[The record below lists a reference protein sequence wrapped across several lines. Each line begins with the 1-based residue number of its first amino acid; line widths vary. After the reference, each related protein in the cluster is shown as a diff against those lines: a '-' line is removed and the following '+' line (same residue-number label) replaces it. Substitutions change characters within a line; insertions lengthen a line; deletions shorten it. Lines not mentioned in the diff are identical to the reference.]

1 MARSSTFTVKDPVY
15 VHTFPESFEAKK
27 EQIDELPI
35 RKPNGLDMLEIG
47 SPVVF
52 DSDSGKAELDIPKC
66 YAMTERLSAMP
77 MKILLSIDPGEMH
90 DLFWLIA
97 SFFMRG
103 RQAYLPALE
112 RRKAELTNL
121 PDSLEPSPEGS
132 TEVSPSSGS

>member
-15 VHTFPESFEAKK
+15 VHTFPEPFEAKK
-27 EQIDELPI
+27 EQVDELPI

-47 SPVVF
+47 SPVIF
-52 DSDSGKAELDIPKC
+52 DSDSGKAELDIAKS
-66 YAMTERLSAMP
+66 YAMTERLSGMP

-112 RRKAELTNL
+112 RRKAELTDQ
-121 PDSLEPSPEGS
+121 PGSPEPSPDAS
-132 TEVSPSSGS
+132 TKASLSSGS